1 MVAATSVMIVRLDND
16 ETQNPDAESSAAEKF
31 AEAIRSDEGSEGTLA
46 FMQKRPAS
54 WAASE

>member
-1 MVAATSVMIVRLDND
+1 HVSMCGLLD
-16 ETQNPDAESSAAEKF
+16 SAAEKF

-54 WAASE
+54 WAKSD